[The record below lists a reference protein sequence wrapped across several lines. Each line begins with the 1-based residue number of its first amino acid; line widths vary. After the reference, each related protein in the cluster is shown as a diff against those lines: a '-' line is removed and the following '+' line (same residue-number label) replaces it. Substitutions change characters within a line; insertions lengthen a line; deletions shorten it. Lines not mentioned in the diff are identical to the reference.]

1 MLASLLLLAQQAA
14 EKAQEAPNPIL
25 PSKDEMIYGIGA
37 FAVIFFFMW
46 KYGYPAVKKA
56 MDDRTE
62 RIRANLDNA
71 DRVRAEA
78 QTILDEYQRQLNDAR
93 GEANRIIEEARQT
106 ADSLRR
112 DLMARAEAE
121 VAELRQR
128 NQEDVRAAQ
137 ERAMSELRSAVAD
150 IAVNAAEVVVRHNL
164 DRQTNLQLVEDFINT
179 VGTTQASQS

>member
-1 MLASLLLLAQQAA
+1 MLASLLLLAQEAA

-37 FAVIFFFMW
+37 FAVVFFFMW

-62 RIRANLDNA
+62 RIRSNLDNA

-78 QTILDEYQRQLNDAR
+78 QTILDEYQRQLADAR
-93 GEANRIIEEARQT
+93 GESNRIIEEARQT
-106 ADSLRR
+106 AESLRR
-112 DLMARAEAE
+112 DLMDRAEAE

-128 NQEDVRAAQ
+128 SADDIQAAKDRALAD
-137 ERAMSELRSAVAD
+137 LRVQVAG
-150 IAVNAAEVVVRHNL
+150 IAIGAAEKIVERSL
-164 DRQTNLQLVEDFINT
+164 DRDTNLQLVENYINSLE
-179 VGTTQASQS
+179 GSRS

>member
-1 MLASLLLLAQQAA
+1 MLASLLLLAQEAA

-106 ADSLRR
+106 AESLRR
-112 DLMARAEAE
+112 DLMTRAEAE
-121 VAELRQR
+121 VAELR
-128 NQEDVRAAQ
+128 VRASEEVAAAQ
-137 ERAMSELRSAVAD
+137 ERALNDLRARVAELAIS
-150 IAVNAAEVVVRHNL
+150 AAEKVVEKSL
-164 DRQTNLQLVEDFINT
+164 DRQTNIALVENFIQS
-179 VGTTQASQS
+179 VGSSRP

>member
-1 MLASLLLLAQQAA
+1 MLAFISLLAQ
-14 EKAQEAPNPIL
+14 EAQKAPNPIL
-25 PSKDEMIYGIGA
+25 PSTDEMIYGIGA
-37 FAVIFFFMW
+37 FAVVFFFMW
-46 KYGYPAVKKA
+46 KYGYPSVKKA

-62 RIRANLDNA
+62 RIRSNLDNA

-78 QTILDEYQRQLNDAR
+78 QTILEEYQRQLADAR

-128 NQEDVRAAQ
+128 SSEEIQAAKDRALADLRTQVAQ
-137 ERAMSELRSAVAD
+137 
-150 IAVNAAEVVVRHNL
+150 IAVGAAEKIVRRSL
-164 DRQTNLQLVEDFINT
+164 D
-179 VGTTQASQS
+179 

>member
-1 MLASLLLLAQQAA
+1 MFATLFLLAQ
-14 EKAQEAPNPIL
+14 EAQKAPNPIL

-37 FAVIFFFMW
+37 FAVVFFFMW

-71 DRVRAEA
+71 DRVRSEA

-128 NQEDVRAAQ
+128 SQDDMRASQ
-137 ERAMSELRSAVAD
+137 ERALGELRAAVAD
-150 IAVNAAEVVVRHNL
+150 IAIQAAEVVVQHNL
-164 DRQTNLQLVEDFINT
+164 DRQTNVQLIENFIT
-179 VGTTQASQS
+179 QVGAN